1 MGIRTA
7 LAAVLGVGLAALVV
21 ARALQGPAIRPLDEA
36 ALREYT
42 GVYRWEDDGF
52 VYLQL
57 WKLTSFEAP
66 SDLVAIDESG
76 EVRALYST
84 APDRFFAGPGAA
96 INTAVE
102 SHVGFERDGVGTIV
116 AMTWRRE
123 GAERRTARRRTD
135 VEEQE
140 DVRFANGAIQLA
152 GTLRRPM
159 AVGPVPAIVLVHG
172 SGPEDRDYVLPWAR
186 FLVRH
191 GLAVLGYDKRGV
203 GGSSGDWNSASFDDL
218 AGDAIAA
225 VRYLKARPD
234 IDAARIGLLGISQAG
249 WIMPLA
255 AVRSKDVAFLISLS
269 GAGVPV
275 ADTTLD
281 QAFNEMT
288 ASGMK
293 PPTIAAILDVMK
305 RQYHFARTG
314 QGWNEYA
321 AGRAALAAKLGRP
334 PDGFPAAPD
343 RPQWQVI
350 KRLYLYDPG
359 PTLRRLR
366 TPTLA
371 IWGELDNNILPDKN
385 KAAWE
390 EALKA
395 GGHRDYTFA
404 VLRKANHSL
413 FDAKV
418 GNNAEAPTL
427 RRIVPEYFTVVHQ
440 WLVARGLV
448 RR

>member
-1 MGIRTA
+1 MRIRTA
-7 LAAVLGVGLAALVV
+7 AAVLTVGVTALVV
-21 ARALQGPAIRPLDEA
+21 TRALQGPAVRPLDEA
-36 ALREYT
+36 VLREYT
-42 GVYRWEDDGF
+42 GVYRWDDGGF

-76 EVRALYST
+76 DVRALYST

-96 INTAVE
+96 IRTTVE
-102 SHVGFERDGVGTIV
+102 SHVDFERDGAGPIV

-123 GAERRTARRRTD
+123 GTERRTARRRLDIETR
-135 VEEQE
+135 E
-140 DVRFANGAIQLA
+140 DIRFTNGAIQLA
-152 GTLRRPM
+152 GTLTRPV
-159 AVGPVPAIVLVHG
+159 AGGRVPAVVLVHG
-172 SGPEDRDYVLPWAR
+172 SGPEDRDYVLPWAH

-218 AGDAIAA
+218 AGDAVAA
-225 VRYLKARPD
+225 VQYLKTRPD
-234 IDAARIGLLGISQAG
+234 IDAARIGLMGISQAG

-255 AVRSKDVAFLISLS
+255 AVRSKDVAFLISMS

-281 QAFNEMT
+281 QASNEMT

-293 PPTIAAILDVMK
+293 PPTIAAILDLMR

-314 QGWNEYA
+314 QGWDEYA
-321 AGRAALAAKLGRP
+321 AGRAALAARIGRP
-334 PDGFPAAPD
+334 PDSFPAAPD
-343 RPQWQVI
+343 HPHWHVI
-350 KRLYLYDPG
+350 RRLYFYDPR
-359 PTLRRLR
+359 PTLRRLQ

-371 IWGELDNNILPDKN
+371 IWGELDNNILPAKN
-385 KAAWE
+385 RAAWE
-390 EALKA
+390 EALKT
-395 GGHRDYTFA
+395 GGHRDYTFT
-404 VLRKANHSL
+404 VLPKANHSL
-413 FDAKV
+413 FEAKV
-418 GNNAEAPTL
+418 GNNAEGPSL
-427 RRIVPEYFTVVHQ
+427 RRIVPDYFTIVGQ
-440 WLVARGLV
+440 WLAARGLV